1 MRDCP
6 LILAITMRETTIS
19 ISYEEKQ
26 RLDEAARELCGTTEV
41 PYGEVV
47 TLLANRVTDSSND

>member
-1 MRDCP
+1 
-6 LILAITMRETTIS
+6 MRETTIS
-19 ISYEEKQ
+19 ISYEEKR

-47 TLLANRVTDSSND
+47 TLLADRVANGSND

>member
-1 MRDCP
+1 VRDCP

>member
-47 TLLANRVTDSSND
+47 TILANRVTDGSNN

>member
-1 MRDCP
+1 
-6 LILAITMRETTIS
+6 MRETTIS

-47 TLLANRVTDSSND
+47 TILANRVTDGSNN